1 MNAVWECMAIISPF
15 MCMFFPKK
23 KKFLLMARKDGG
35 VKGKCHF
42 PSIIVLSFMRYTF
55 TFMGRRKKGIE
66 YVLL

>member
-15 MCMFFPKK
+15 ICMFLLKK
-23 KKFLLMARKDGG
+23 KILLMARKDGG

-66 YVLL
+66 YVL